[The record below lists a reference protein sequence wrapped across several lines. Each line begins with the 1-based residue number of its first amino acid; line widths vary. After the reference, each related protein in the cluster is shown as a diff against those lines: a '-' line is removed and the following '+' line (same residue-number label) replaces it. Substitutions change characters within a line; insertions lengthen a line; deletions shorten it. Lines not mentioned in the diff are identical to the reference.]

1 MPTRSKSSIS
11 EQLNAAQVAVTN
23 TLADA
28 EIQGLVTQF
37 GYPPEK
43 LTEGKVLYDAAL
55 SAVNAQIAAA
65 GSQFQATSNLRI
77 AETIARDAYQALAK
91 VARAVFVNDNAR
103 LAQLGLSGSMPKSTA
118 GFISAAYAIF
128 DNANNVPEI
137 KSALESFGY
146 TEEKLASERQK
157 ISAYDSANQTQESW
171 KGAAQQATRDQDTA
185 LKAMNAWLAQYIK
198 IAKVALRD
206 KKQLLEKIRRSS
218 PHHKNS
224 SAKKR
229 FKEKSSTS
237 TGKLKCVT
245 ID

>member
-1 MPTRSKSSIS
+1 M
-11 EQLNAAQVAVTN
+11 
-23 TLADA
+23 
-28 EIQGLVTQF
+28 
-37 GYPPEK
+37 
-43 LTEGKVLYDAAL
+43 YDAAL

-77 AETIARDAYQALAK
+77 AETSARDAYQALAK

-206 KKQLLEKIRRSS
+206 KKQLLEKLGVAARTTKTAAQRNAS
-218 PHHKNS
+218 
-224 SAKKR
+224 KK
-229 FKEKSSTS
+229 KAQP
-237 TGKLKCVT
+237 VPAN
-245 ID
+245 

>member
-43 LTEGKVLYDAAL
+43 LTEGKALYDAAL
-55 SAVNAQIAAA
+55 SAVNAGIAAA
-65 GSQFQATSNLRI
+65 GSQFQATSTLRTAEI
-77 AETIARDAYQALAK
+77 AARDAYQSLAK
-91 VARAVFVNDNAR
+91 VARAVFINDSAR
-103 LAQLGLSGSMPKSTA
+103 LAQLGLSGTMPRSTA
-118 GFISAAYAIF
+118 GFLSAAYAIF

-146 TEEKLASERQK
+146 TEEKLGQERLK
-157 ISAYDSANQTQESW
+157 INAYDSANQLQEAS

-185 LKAMNAWLAQYIK
+185 IKAMNAWLAQYIK

-206 KKQLLEKIRRSS
+206 KKQLLEKIGVTARTTKTAAQRNAS
-218 PHHKNS
+218 
-224 SAKKR
+224 KK
-229 FKEKSSTS
+229 KAQT
-237 TGKLKCVT
+237 VPAN
-245 ID
+245 